1 MSSWSFVQNM
11 YSKHAEDEWGKC
23 RYCMETAPCDTMAV
37 LLYVDF
43 LDRQIEDLENQ
54 ITSITWDYGFDED

>member
-11 YSKHAEDEWGKC
+11 YSKHAENEHHQC
-23 RYCMETAPCDTMAV
+23 RSCLVTAPCDTMAV

-43 LDRQIEDLENQ
+43 LDAQIEDLETK